1 MGKTVDAIRLK
12 TAYKE
17 LRALCT
23 KDFFAESVHKNEG
36 KEEILLY
43 QAYSVYQAGEL
54 ISLLKEQ
61 IKENFPLNDYE
72 VNVCENAHIII
83 QWGEAKKRVRKERA
97 ERLRREEVKC
107 NDATAKGVGICF
119 FFAPFLV
126 IPFII
131 ILVDLFQK
139 LIFQ

>member
-1 MGKTVDAIRLK
+1 MDAIRLK

-17 LRALCT
+17 LRALCI
-23 KDFFAESVHKNEG
+23 KDFFAECVQKNEG

-83 QWGEAKKRVRKERA
+83 QWGEAKKRVRKERDGKWERE
-97 ERLRREEVKC
+97 ERLRREEMERDSLALK
-107 NDATAKGVGICF
+107 AGVLF
-119 FFAPFLV
+119 FLFP
-126 IPFII
+126 
-131 ILVDLFQK
+131 ILVLF
-139 LIFQ
+139 LIVILIRIQRSSQ